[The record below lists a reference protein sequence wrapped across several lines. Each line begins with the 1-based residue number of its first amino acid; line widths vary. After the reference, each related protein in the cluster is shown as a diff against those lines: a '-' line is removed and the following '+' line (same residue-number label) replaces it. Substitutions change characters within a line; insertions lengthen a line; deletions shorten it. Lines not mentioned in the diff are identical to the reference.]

1 MPKYTQHIMGLSD
14 SPYFGERHTVSFL
27 EGFNIND
34 EIGIATP
41 NNKFSESIKYGR
53 GNDSELRGV
62 VKEYANSSL
71 FFFKNKEVIRYN
83 GKGFITIGELFSHN
97 GISLPGFN
105 LIDDIDID
113 GDVFV
118 ALDAQSATLLFGN
131 VNLDGVDSR
140 VEIDT
145 TPRTLPAGNY
155 DGIAINQS
163 YLFTIKD
170 GKLLTQRLD
179 TTGRPSGTT
188 TETDIPDGDSNT
200 TIRGIA
206 ATPKEVFALY
216 SNNKMRAGSIG
227 NNGAVT
233 WGGSQLT
240 ITVSEGTVERIG
252 AHENAILFGTS
263 SSLILGQFANPAQ
276 GSVGGISYSSAYE
289 NGIVNTTYRG
299 VGISGTTVMTTNLG
313 SVFFGTITAT
323 SSSVAYDFNVE
334 SDFIEA
340 RQYGDYIYY
349 ATRNAIGRWE
359 KGKDWDTREDAW
371 NFFFNGDSEFHPMY
385 QIGSTFYIGDA
396 GVVATIRDDGF
407 IRKRLDISGEWRIR
421 VLSQI
426 QTSLLI
432 GTQNAYG
439 IDDESL
445 IFIWDT
451 VNDTWTSSA
460 SIPEKSVTAFIPI
473 GSGNLVATGEEGRLY
488 GFDGYS
494 SQFIKKIPSFKEG
507 EILPSNIIRRHGLT
521 LFAVNRRIY
530 SVFQNGQSLIF
541 NIEHEDIST
550 GTNYI
555 RALTTF
561 GGEVGVATDTTF
573 RLEGDG
579 YTDASFTTRVI
590 SVNNAKSLKP
600 AKFYLEF
607 LEPLG
612 ETRIAVKQI
621 VTGSS
626 VPLNV
631 LGGFGRNK
639 KIYECSKIQEDIAFR
654 FVVTIAGVKKYKL
667 VSFNL
672 EY

>member
-1 MPKYTQHIMGLSD
+1 MGLSD

-27 EGFNIND
+27 EGFNLQD
-34 EIGIATP
+34 EIGIASP
-41 NNKFSESIKYGR
+41 NNKFSESIRYGTR
-53 GNDSELRGV
+53 DDSELRSV

-71 FFFKNKEVIRYN
+71 FFFKNKHVYRYN
-83 GKGFITIGELFSHN
+83 GRGFITVGNFLSHN

-113 GDVFV
+113 GRVFV

-145 TPRTLPAGNY
+145 TPYTLP
-155 DGIAINQS
+155 DGEYNGVAINQS
-163 YLFTIKD
+163 YVFSVKGT
-170 GKLLTQRLD
+170 KLVTQRLS
-179 TTGRPSGTT
+179 TMGRPTGTAS
-188 TETDIPDGDSNT
+188 ESDITAGDSNT
-200 TIRGIA
+200 TILGIA
-206 ATPKEVFALY
+206 ATSKEVFALY
-216 SNNKMRAGSIG
+216 SNNKMRAGTIG
-227 NNGAVT
+227 ANGVVT
-233 WGGSQLT
+233 WGGTQLT
-240 ITVSEGTVERIG
+240 ITISDGTVERIG
-252 AHENAILFGTS
+252 AHENAILFGAS
-263 SSLILGQFANPAQ
+263 DKLILGQFANPTQ
-276 GSVGGISYSSAYE
+276 GSAGGISYSSAYDNE
-289 NGIVNTTYRG
+289 IVNTTYRG
-299 VGISGTTVMTTNLG
+299 IGISGTTVMTTNLG
-313 SVFFGTITAT
+313 SVFFGSITAL
-323 SSSVAYDFNVE
+323 SNSVTYDFTVE

-349 ATRNAIGRWE
+349 TTRNAIGRWE
-359 KGKDWDTREDAW
+359 KGEDWDTREDAW
-371 NFFFNGDSEFHPMY
+371 RFFLNGDSEFHPMY
-385 QIGSTFYIGDA
+385 QINDILYIGDA
-396 GVVATIRDDGF
+396 SVVATVRGDGF
-407 IRKRLDISGEWRIR
+407 IRKGLDTFGEYRIR
-421 VLSQI
+421 ALSQI
-426 QTSLLI
+426 QNALLI

-445 IFIWDT
+445 IFVWDT
-451 VNDTWTSSA
+451 VNVSWTSSA
-460 SIPEKSVTAFIPI
+460 SIPEKSVTAFMPI
-473 GSGNLVATGEEGRLY
+473 GSGVLVATGEEGRLY
-488 GFDGYS
+488 GFNGYS
-494 SQFIKKIPSFKEG
+494 SEFAKKIPSFKEG

-521 LFAVNRRIY
+521 LFAVGRRIY

-573 RLEGDG
+573 RVEGDG
-579 YTDASFTTRVI
+579 YADASFTTRVI
-590 SVNNAKSLKP
+590 SVNNARSLKP

-639 KIYECSKIQEDIAFR
+639 KIYECTKIQEDIAFR
-654 FVVTIAGVKKYKL
+654 FIVTIAGTKKYKL